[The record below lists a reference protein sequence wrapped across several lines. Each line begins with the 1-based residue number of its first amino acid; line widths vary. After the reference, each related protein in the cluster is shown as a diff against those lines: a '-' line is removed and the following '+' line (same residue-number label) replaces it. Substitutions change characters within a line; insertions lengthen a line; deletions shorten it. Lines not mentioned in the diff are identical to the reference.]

1 MVPIKKRFIVV
12 SESLTDREQMV
23 ILTDIHYWTDN
34 EEQLRRWCME
44 NNSQFVG
51 MTVVFPDSHVLTS
64 FILRWK

>member
-12 SESLTDREQMV
+12 SDELTDYEQMI

-51 MTVVFPDSHVLTS
+51 MTVVFPDSGALTS

>member
-12 SESLTDREQMV
+12 SESLTDYEQMV

-44 NNSQFVG
+44 NHSQFVG
-51 MTVVFPDSHVLTS
+51 MTVVFPDSCALTS

>member
-44 NNSQFVG
+44 NHSQFVG
-51 MTVVFPDSHVLTS
+51 MTVVFPDSCTLTS

>member
-12 SESLTDREQMV
+12 SDELTDHEQMI

-44 NNSQFVG
+44 NHSQFVG
-51 MTVVFPDSHVLTS
+51 MTVVFPDSCALTS